1 MKALHCLGPA
11 PAQIAF
17 SITHGVVYMP
27 DERVLDLDQ
36 QQYTIYTSVVLV
48 QRSDISLLLDQLG
61 WSYNVLI
68 TIQISP

>member
-1 MKALHCLGPA
+1 
-11 PAQIAF
+11 
-17 SITHGVVYMP
+17 MP